1 MERREPTL
9 STGGASEP
17 TEPVR
22 RHQPQPHAHDHDDD
36 LPPSRPTRKPTPQ
49 STPAYSHA
57 VPSSDA
63 PSSSVPAIALVIAL
77 VAAGGAGF
85 LGWQLFQAQEI
96 LRQADVRIKGL
107 EQQLSLTS
115 EESSAS
121 VVTLQ
126 SNLKKMDVE
135 QRRIAELL
143 ETSRKAIAVNTEKT
157 TAVARDA
164 ANAQKLG
171 TDAKAGIN
179 SLKQDIDANKTVA
192 DAAAAKIDGMSTS
205 VSQQNQSVQNL
216 KEELDKMQLE
226 MTALDTLAARLR
238 TNEEAIAA
246 IDDFR
251 RSTNREILQI
261 KQQMGTVPK

>member
-9 STGGASEP
+9 STGGMSEQP
-17 TEPVR
+17 ESAPR
-22 RHQPQPHAHDHDDD
+22 RQQPSAHDQDDE
-36 LPPSRPTRKPTPQ
+36 PARPARKPTPQ
-49 STPAYSHA
+49 STPAYA
-57 VPSSDA
+57 VAA
-63 PSSSVPAIALVIAL
+63 PSSSLPAIALVIAL

-85 LGWQLFQAQEI
+85 LGWQLFQAQEM
-96 LRQADVRIKGL
+96 LRQADVRIQGL
-107 EQQLSLTS
+107 EQQLSMTS

-135 QRRIAELL
+135 QRRIAALV
-143 ETSRKAIAVNTEKT
+143 ETNRKAIAASTEKT
-157 TAVARDA
+157 TAVARDS

-171 TDAKAGIN
+171 TDARAAVN
-179 SLKQDIDANKTVA
+179 SLKQEVAANKAVA
-192 DAAAAKIDGMSTS
+192 DAAAAKIDGMSTG
-205 VSQQNQSVQNL
+205 VSQQTQSLQNL
-216 KEELDKMQLE
+216 NERLDKMGLE
-226 MTALDTLAARLR
+226 LTALDSLAARLR

-261 KQQMGTVPK
+261 KQQMSATPKP

>member
-9 STGGASEP
+9 SPGGTPEP
-17 TEPVR
+17 TESFSR
-22 RHQPQPHAHDHDDD
+22 RQQPQAHDHDDE
-36 LPPSRPTRKPTPQ
+36 LPPARPARRATPQ
-49 STPAYSHA
+49 STPAYVA
-57 VPSSDA
+57 AA

-85 LGWQLFQAQEI
+85 LGWQLFQAQEM
-96 LRQADVRIKGL
+96 LKQADTRIQGL
-107 EQQLSLTS
+107 EQQLSMTS

-126 SNLKKMDVE
+126 SNLKKVDAEV
-135 QRRIAELL
+135 RRITALIEAN
-143 ETSRKAIAVNTEKT
+143 RKAIAANTEKT

-171 TDAKAGIN
+171 TDAKAGVGT
-179 SLKQDIDANKTVA
+179 LKQEVAANKTVA

-205 VSQQNQSVQNL
+205 VSQQNQSVQNM
-216 KEELDKMQLE
+216 KEQLDKMELE
-226 MTALDTLAARLR
+226 LTALDSLTARIR
-238 TNEEAIAA
+238 TNEDAISA

-261 KQQMGTVPK
+261 KQQMGTAPKP

>member
-9 STGGASEP
+9 STGGMSEP
-17 TEPVR
+17 TEAAAR
-22 RHQPQPHAHDHDDD
+22 RQQPQAHDDD
-36 LPPSRPTRKPTPQ
+36 LPPARPAARRPTPQ
-49 STPAYSHA
+49 STPAYA
-57 VPSSDA
+57 PVAA

-85 LGWQLFQAQEI
+85 LGWQLFQAQAM
-96 LRQADVRIKGL
+96 LQKADIRIQGL

-126 SNLKKMDVE
+126 SNLKKQDTEV
-135 QRRIAELL
+135 RRIAALVE
-143 ETSRKAIAVNTEKT
+143 ESRKAIAANTEKT
-157 TAVARDA
+157 TAVARDL

-171 TDAKAGIN
+171 ADAKAGVA
-179 SLKQDIDANKTVA
+179 SLKQEVAANKTEA

-205 VSQQNQSVQNL
+205 VSKQTQSVQNM
-216 KEELDKMQLE
+216 KEQLDKMELE
-226 MTALDTLAARLR
+226 LTALDSLAARIR
-238 TNEEAIAA
+238 SNEDAISA

-261 KQQMGTVPK
+261 KQQMGTAPK

>member
-9 STGGASEP
+9 STGGMSEP
-17 TEPVR
+17 TESAAR
-22 RHQPQPHAHDHDDD
+22 RQQPQAHDQDDD
-36 LPPSRPTRKPTPQ
+36 LPPARPARKPTPQ
-49 STPAYSHA
+49 STPAY
-57 VPSSDA
+57 VPA
-63 PSSSVPAIALVIAL
+63 QQSSSLPAIALVIAL

-85 LGWQLFQAQEI
+85 LGWQLFQAQAM
-96 LRQADVRIKGL
+96 LKQADIRLLGL

-126 SNLKKMDVE
+126 SNLKKLDTEV
-135 QRRIAELL
+135 RRIAAVVE
-143 ETSRKAIAVNTEKT
+143 ESRKAIAANTEKT

-171 TDAKAGIN
+171 ADAKASVT
-179 SLKQDIDANKTVA
+179 SLKQEVAANKTVA
-192 DAAAAKIDGMSTS
+192 DAASAKIDGMSTS
-205 VSQQNQSVQNL
+205 VSQQTQSVQNL
-216 KEELDKMQLE
+216 KEQLDKMELE
-226 MTALDTLAARLR
+226 LTALDSLAARVR
-238 TNEEAIAA
+238 SNEEAISA

-261 KQQMGTVPK
+261 RQQMGTVPK

>member
-9 STGGASEP
+9 STGGVSEP
-17 TEPVR
+17 TESAAR
-22 RHQPQPHAHDHDDD
+22 RQQPQAHDHDDD
-36 LPPSRPTRKPTPQ
+36 LPPARPTRKPTPQ
-49 STPAYSHA
+49 STPAYA
-57 VPSSDA
+57 PAA

-85 LGWQLFQAQEI
+85 LGWQLFQAQEM
-96 LRQADVRIKGL
+96 LKQADTRIQGL

-126 SNLKKMDVE
+126 SNLKKLDAEV
-135 QRRIAELL
+135 RRIAGLV
-143 ETSRKAIAVNTEKT
+143 ETNRKAIAANTEKT

-171 TDAKAGIN
+171 TDAKAGVT
-179 SLKQDIDANKTVA
+179 SLKQEVAANKTVA

-205 VSQQNQSVQNL
+205 VSQQTQSVQNL

-226 MTALDTLAARLR
+226 MTALDSLAARMR
-238 TNEEAIAA
+238 TNEEAISA

>member
-9 STGGASEP
+9 STGGMSEQP
-17 TEPVR
+17 ESAPR
-22 RHQPQPHAHDHDDD
+22 RQQPQVRDQDDD
-36 LPPSRPTRKPTPQ
+36 LPPARPARNPTPQ
-49 STPAYSHA
+49 STQAYA
-57 VPSSDA
+57 VAA
-63 PSSSVPAIALVIAL
+63 PSNSLPAIALVIAL

-85 LGWQLFQAQEI
+85 LGWQLFQAQEM
-96 LRQADVRIKGL
+96 LKQADVRIQGL

-135 QRRIAELL
+135 QRRIAGLVEAN
-143 ETSRKAIAVNTEKT
+143 RKAIAANTEKT

-171 TDAKAGIN
+171 TDAKASVN
-179 SLKQDIDANKTVA
+179 SLKQEVAANKTVA

-205 VSQQNQSVQNL
+205 VSQQTQGVQNL
-216 KEELDKMQLE
+216 REALDKMQLE
-226 MTALDTLAARLR
+226 MTALDSLAARLR

-261 KQQMGTVPK
+261 KQQMGAAPK

>member
-9 STGGASEP
+9 STGGTPEP
-17 TEPVR
+17 TESST
-22 RHQPQPHAHDHDDD
+22 RHQPPQAYDRNHD
-36 LPPSRPTRKPTPQ
+36 LPPERPTRKPTPH
-49 STPAYSHA
+49 STPVYH
-57 VPSSDA
+57 DA
-63 PSSSVPAIALVIAL
+63 APTSSVPAIALIVAL
-77 VAAGGAGF
+77 VAVGGAGF
-85 LGWQLFQAQEI
+85 LGWQLFQAQAI
-96 LRQADVRIKGL
+96 LKQADVRIQGL

-143 ETSRKAIAVNTEKT
+143 DANRKAIAANTEKT

-164 ANAQKLG
+164 AAAQKLG
-171 TDAKAGIN
+171 TDAKAGVA
-179 SLKQDIDANKTVA
+179 SLKQEVAANKTVA

-205 VSQQNQSVQNL
+205 VSQQTQSAQNL

-226 MTALDTLAARLR
+226 MTALDSLATRMR
-238 TNEEAIAA
+238 TNEEAISS

-261 KQQMGTVPK
+261 KQQMGTAPK